1 MSNQQQ
7 HFNVFDKYQQYQGDE
22 DDEEEEHKMNMEFQ
36 KYLPKDMNSNL
47 ETQRLF
53 AEDCMKKAGGFGR
66 FQWLACL
73 MIVLGTTSSA
83 LIT

>member
-1 MSNQQQ
+1 
-7 HFNVFDKYQQYQGDE
+7 
-22 DDEEEEHKMNMEFQ
+22 MNMEFQ
-36 KYLPKDMNSNL
+36 KFLPKDMSSNI

-66 FQWLACL
+66 FQWVACL